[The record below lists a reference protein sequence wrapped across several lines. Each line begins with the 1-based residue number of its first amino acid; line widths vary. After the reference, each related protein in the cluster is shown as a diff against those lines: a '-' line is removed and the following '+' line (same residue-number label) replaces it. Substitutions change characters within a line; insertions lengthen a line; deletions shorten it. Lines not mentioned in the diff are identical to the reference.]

1 MKNLAS
7 SNGQALKTCFDF
19 AGITIVMLTIIY
31 APELIHYLGNAQ

>member
-7 SNGQALKTCFDF
+7 SSGRALKTCFDF
-19 AGITIVMLTIIY
+19 AGITIVCAIFIY